1 MDPQTIGV
9 VIAAVC
15 ALVAAL
21 YTARSS
27 NRSNQESAI
36 VTEAASQR
44 TFQLAFLKTLQDE
57 ISRLGLQRDD
67 LRTQLAQTQNLLDGE
82 RSKRRALEVQLDEL
96 TATVERLQSILH
108 LIPAVLENTDIQ
120 RFLNTDYTPE

>member
-1 MDPQTIGV
+1 MDPQTLGV
-9 VIAAVC
+9 IIAAVC

-27 NRSNQESAI
+27 TRSNQESAI

-108 LIPAVLENTDIQ
+108 LIPAVLENSDIQ
-120 RFLNTDYTPE
+120 RFLSTDYTPE

>member
-9 VIAAVC
+9 IIAAVC

-21 YTARSS
+21 YTARSNNLS
-27 NRSNQESAI
+27 TKESDV

-57 ISRLGLQRDD
+57 ISRLGLQRSD
-67 LRTQLAQTQNLLDGE
+67 LLAQLALVQDSLDAE
-82 RSKRRALEVQLDEL
+82 RSKRRGLEMKLDEL
-96 TATVERLQSILH
+96 TATVERLQSILK
-108 LIPAVLENTDIQ
+108 LIPSVLENVDIQ
-120 RFLNTDYTPE
+120 RFLSVDYTPE

>member
-1 MDPQTIGV
+1 MDPQTLGV
-9 VIAAVC
+9 IIAAVC